1 MLARSLFRTIKST
14 LGRYLSIFAII
25 ALGVGFFIGLRV
37 THDAMLKTADDYL
50 TSLDFYD
57 FRLVST
63 LGLTEDDVETFQKE
77 PNVLLAEGSVSVPVL
92 VETKGGSEDVI
103 TVHMLLSKINDLDLV
118 SGRMPEAADE
128 IVLDALY
135 AGPNRIGGTV
145 KLAPSNDEDTL
156 EMFTNTSLRVVGIVN
171 SPYYSNFERGSSSLG
186 SGKIAGFGYVTAD
199 AFDTDYYT
207 EIFLR
212 LKGMPATGSDAY
224 HDAAE
229 DAQGPLE
236 DLLEERGDIRYE
248 SLKQEANDKI
258 ADAQEQID
266 DGWAQIDDGKR
277 EIADAERKLADA
289 DKELRDAR
297 KELDDGWA
305 ELKDAE
311 VELTDARKELDD
323 AEAELADGKKELE
336 DARKELDDAKVE
348 LADARK
354 ELDDGWAEYNDG
366 LKEYEDG
373 KKEYEEGL
381 EKYEKGLKEYQSGR
395 RDANSQL
402 SAAKQQLDDYEAQ
415 LADSRQQLDT
425 AIATKEQIEAGIPY
439 MSAEDQAA
447 AQATVD
453 TMTAQIAYGEAAYA
467 DGMNQLNAG
476 KDAYQ
481 QASADAS
488 RQLSSARRKLENAKK
503 ELDDAKQQLD
513 DAEIELQD
521 ALTELEDG
529 EKEYADGLAEYEDG
543 EKEYADGLKE
553 YEDGLAEYQ
562 DGLKEYEDG
571 LVEYED
577 AKQELEDGEKEYL
590 DGLREYQTKKADAEK
605 QIADAKADIAQA
617 EIDLT
622 EGQEKVDDAK
632 QQLADLKEPVV
643 YVLGRD
649 MNNGYASLENDT
661 AIVKG
666 IAKVFPLF
674 FFLVAVLVCITTMTR
689 MVDEQRT
696 EDGTLKALGYGDFA
710 IASRYLFYAASASV
724 IGCFAG
730 FFIGSKFMPMA
741 IWKIYRIMYAIER
754 PVAYVLD
761 WRSFGISTAV
771 YLVCALG
778 ATWLV
783 IRKEL
788 KEAAAQLIRPEAP
801 KAGKRVLLERIPF
814 IWKRLNFLRKVSVRN
829 IFLYKKRM
837 IMMIV
842 GIGGCTALLL
852 TGFGIRDTISK
863 IVDYQYEEI
872 SIYDG
877 DVTFFDPMSE
887 EDQAAFL
894 EDHSEVIAD
903 ACFISMETMDVNH
916 EGSQEAN
923 IVAFRDAPEGFV
935 DIHAGEEKL
944 EWPGKGETVL
954 NYRLARDLD
963 ISVGD
968 TVTIV
973 DEDLRKIDLKV
984 KGIFDNYLYDYV
996 FVTADTFEE
1005 AWGEVPEVKSAYV
1018 NFKEGADVHKSAAD
1032 VLSSDEVVAVTLAA
1046 DLRSTIGSLLSSMDY
1061 VVVIVLVCSGA
1072 LAFIVLYNLTNISIT
1087 ERRREIATLK
1097 VLGFYQ
1103 NETAQYVF
1111 RENLILTAIAAVF
1124 GIPMGIAL
1132 LRYVMSQVVIK
1143 QLYFGCRLA
1152 PLSYVYSILIT
1163 FVFAILINLVLRR
1176 KIDSIDMA
1184 ESMKAIE

>member
-1 MLARSLFRTIKST
+1 MTMLARSIFRTIRST

-63 LGLTEDDVETFQKE
+63 LGLTEDDVKTFQKE
-77 PNVLLAEGSVSVPVL
+77 PDVLLSEGSVSVPVL
-92 VETKGGSEDVI
+92 VESKSGAEDVLTI
-103 TVHMLLSKINDLDLV
+103 HTLLERLNDLDLV
-118 SGRMPEAADE
+118 SGRLPESSDE
-128 IVLDALY
+128 VVLDSFY
-135 AGPNRIGGTV
+135 AGPNRIGGTI
-145 KLAPSNDEDTL
+145 KLAASNDEDTL
-156 EMFTNTSLRVVGIVN
+156 DMFKYKTLRIVGIVN

-212 LKGMPATGSDAY
+212 LSGMPATGSDAY
-224 HDAAE
+224 HDAA
-229 DAQGPLE
+229 DAAQKPLE
-236 DLLEERGDIRYE
+236 DLLEKRGDIRYE

-258 ADAQEQID
+258 TDAQKQID
-266 DGWAQIDDGKR
+266 DGWVQIDDGKK
-277 EIADAERKLADA
+277 EIADAEKKLADA
-289 DKELRDAR
+289 DQELRDAR

-311 VELTDARKELDD
+311 VELADARKELDD
-323 AEAELADGKKELE
+323 AEVELADAKKELE
-336 DARKELDDAKVE
+336 DGRKELDDAKAE

-354 ELDDGWAEYNDG
+354 ELDDGWTEYYDG

-373 KKEYEEGL
+373 L
-381 EKYEKGLKEYQSGR
+381 EQYEKGQKEYQSGR
-395 RDANSQL
+395 REAKTKLDAAS
-402 SAAKQQLDDYEAQ
+402 QQLDDAESQ
-415 LADSRQQLDT
+415 LTDTRAQLDT
-425 AIATKEQIEAGIPY
+425 AIEQKSAIEQSLPYLSGDDYAT
-439 MSAEDQAA
+439 AA
-447 AQATVD
+447 AAVE
-453 TMTAQIAYGEAAYA
+453 TMSTQIAYGEAAYES
-467 DGMNQLNAG
+467 GMAE
-476 KDAYQ
+476 
-481 QASADAS
+481 
-488 RQLSSARRKLENAKK
+488 LENGRTAYEKAKTSANSQLKNARHKLDDAKK
-503 ELDDAKQQLD
+503 ELDDAAAELE
-513 DAEIELQD
+513 DAKVK
-521 ALTELEDG
+521 LEDG

-571 LVEYED
+571 IAEYDD
-577 AKQELEDGEKEYL
+577 AKKKLEDGEKEYQ
-590 DGLREYQTKKADAEK
+590 DGLREYQTKSADAEK
-605 QIADAKADIAQA
+605 QIEDAKADIAQA
-617 EIDLT
+617 EIDLAD
-622 EGQEKVDDAK
+622 GQEKVDDAK
-632 QQLADLKEPVV
+632 QQLEDLKEPVV

-649 MNNGYASLENDT
+649 TNNGYASLENDT

-710 IASRYLFYAASASV
+710 IASRYLFYASSAS
-724 IGCFAG
+724 ILGCFAG
-730 FFIGSKFMPMA
+730 FFFGSKFMPMA
-741 IWKIYRIMYAIER
+741 IWKIYRIMYSIER

-761 WRSFGISTAV
+761 WRSFGICTAL
-771 YLVCALG
+771 YLLCSLG

-783 IRKEL
+783 IRNEL

-814 IWKRLNFLRKVSVRN
+814 IWKRLNFLRKVSIRN

-837 IMMIV
+837 VMMIV

-852 TGFGIRDTISK
+852 TGFGIRDTISG

-877 DVTFFDPMSE
+877 DVTFFDPLTD
-887 EDQAAFL
+887 EDQASFL
-894 EDHSEVIAD
+894 KDHSVVIED
-903 ACFISMETMDVNH
+903 ACFVSMVTMDVNH
-916 EGSQEAN
+916 SGSQEAT
-923 IVAFRDAPEGFV
+923 VVVFRDPPEGFV
-935 DIHAGEEKL
+935 DIHTGDEKL
-944 EWPGKGETVL
+944 AWPGKGETVL
-954 NYRLARDLD
+954 DYRLARDLE

-968 TVTIV
+968 SVTIV
-973 DEDLRKIDLKV
+973 DDDLRKIDLKV
-984 KGIFDNYLYDYV
+984 TGIFDNYLYDFV
-996 FVTADTFEE
+996 FVSADTFED
-1005 AWGEVPEVKSAYV
+1005 AWGEVPDVKSAYV
-1018 NFKEGADVHKSAAD
+1018 NFKDGEDIHKSAAD
-1032 VLSSDEVVAVTLAA
+1032 LLASDEVVSVTLAA
-1046 DLRSTIGSLLSSMDY
+1046 DLRSTIGNLLNSMDY

-1111 RENLILTAIAAVF
+1111 RENLILTVIATVF
-1124 GIPMGIAL
+1124 GIPMGIFL
-1132 LRYVMSQVVIK
+1132 LRYVMSQVTIK
-1143 QLYFGCRLA
+1143 NMYFGCKLA
-1152 PLSYVYSILIT
+1152 PLSYAYSIVIT
-1163 FVFAILINLVLRR
+1163 ILFAVLINLVLRR
-1176 KIDSIDMA
+1176 KIDNIDMA